1 MVVCCTMI
9 HFKRDALHNISKHR
23 SCWLHIAAAQYKTE
37 KKITLTEFKEI
48 KKKFKRT
55 SPCFFDTFASV
66 NYACIS
72 VHNFLLIIGFCGKV
86 LNCMLDCSFS
96 YEYARLLDAPVAEDG
111 ENWSV
116 GQRQLVCLGRVLL
129 QRRRI
134 LVLDEAVASV
144 DTATDNLIQKTVR
157 EETSGC
163 TVITVA
169 HRIPTVIDNDLVLV
183 LDPGRIA
190 EYDSPSELLKDSS
203 TAFSKLVKE
212 FICRSSKHFDEI

>member
-1 MVVCCTMI
+1 MTNRM
-9 HFKRDALHNISKHR
+9 
-23 SCWLHIAAAQYKTE
+23 QE
-37 KKITLTEFKEI
+37 
-48 KKKFKRT
+48 
-55 SPCFFDTFASV
+55 
-66 NYACIS
+66 
-72 VHNFLLIIGFCGKV
+72 G
-86 LNCMLDCSFS
+86 
-96 YEYARLLDAPVAEDG
+96 VAEDG